1 MTTSSVTTSTD
12 DVYFSH
18 RQSTNR
24 TCLIFTGHIAT
35 AMLPPPRENSSP
47 AANPAR
53 PFTPICQRRC
63 IKKTVCFGMKH
74 TVFNIYR
81 SELFVVFMVLAI
93 SAVTT
98 VIAITAITAWAAV
111 AITAGTVTVTT
122 GSTFAA
128 RSALRLYPTLG
139 LGKKGTH

>member
-1 MTTSSVTTSTD
+1 
-12 DVYFSH
+12 
-18 RQSTNR
+18 
-24 TCLIFTGHIAT
+24 
-35 AMLPPPRENSSP
+35 
-47 AANPAR
+47 
-53 PFTPICQRRC
+53 
-63 IKKTVCFGMKH
+63 
-74 TVFNIYR
+74 
-81 SELFVVFMVLAI
+81 MVLAI

-139 LGKKGTH
+139 LGKKGTHRQTEFAGLLVDLDELDFNLVAFLET